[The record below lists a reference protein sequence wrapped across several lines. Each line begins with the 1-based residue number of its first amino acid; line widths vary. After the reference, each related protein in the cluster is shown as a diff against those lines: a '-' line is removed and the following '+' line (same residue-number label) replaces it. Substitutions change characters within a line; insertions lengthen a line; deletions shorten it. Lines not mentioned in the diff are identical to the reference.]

1 MDLAGDEKKIQA
13 LFSELSF
20 EDQRRTPRFEKLWP
34 GAEVKRSASRFDRS
48 LVFVMAA
55 VLLIV
60 AGMLAA
66 WSRFISVQTPV
77 DHQVQKQTPQQIVTP
92 PTSEREKLATL
103 PRRQRS
109 HPNRHRSLARLKQS
123 SPTLQEQA
131 ASLQNWQSPT
141 ATFLASPLASSFNS
155 LPQLNQSAKDLE
167 SFLPKNSQSM
177 KESNQ

>member
-34 GAEVKRSASRFDRS
+34 GAEVKRPASRFKRS

-55 VLLIV
+55 VLVTV

-66 WSRFISVQTPV
+66 WSGFSGNQTSV
-77 DHQVQKQTPQQIVTP
+77 DHQVQKQTSQQIATP
-92 PTSEREKLATL
+92 PASEPEKLASV

-109 HPNRHRSLARLKQS
+109 HPNRPRSLARLKQTT
-123 SPTLQEQA
+123 PTLQEQA

-141 ATFLASPLASSFNS
+141 ATFLASPLASSFSS

>member
-20 EDQRRTPRFEKLWP
+20 EDQRRTPQFEKLWP
-34 GAEVKRSASRFDRS
+34 GAEVKRSASRFNRS

-55 VLLIV
+55 VLVII

-77 DHQVQKQTPQQIVTP
+77 DHQVQKPAPQQIATP
-92 PTSEREKLATL
+92 PTSEPEKLASV

-109 HPNRHRSLARLKQS
+109 HPNRHRSLARLKQTG
-123 SPTLQEQA
+123 PTLQEQA

-167 SFLPKNSQSM
+167 SFLPKNSQQM
-177 KESNQ
+177 RESNQ